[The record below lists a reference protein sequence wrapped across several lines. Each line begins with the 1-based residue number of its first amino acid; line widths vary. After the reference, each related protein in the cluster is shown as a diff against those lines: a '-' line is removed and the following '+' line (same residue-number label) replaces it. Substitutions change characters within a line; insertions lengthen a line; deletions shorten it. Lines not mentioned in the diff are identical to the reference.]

1 MTEASVTPIPIFD
14 GMKFLHYV
22 HLGLIAVFA
31 AINALMLYLLLMK
44 LPYDIHVFFASL
56 DHWDEQQPRIGIV
69 SAIVLIAAVAVGWSA
84 WRMPEDWKYRL
95 LFFRWLFP
103 HPAYNAFLTTRKQPF
118 ESKALLGAFPEV
130 KDKGFAPS
138 IQIETWK
145 QCHARY
151 ADVPVVINTRLH
163 WDMLRD
169 LYVLSLFFLVLFIL
183 SYLYLMGVPFQFVAI
198 YMFVFGAQFLFLLLA
213 ARRVGYKLVD
223 NVLAVSLGMDDKD
236 QGLGSGKGGRRV
248 I

>member
-1 MTEASVTPIPIFD
+1 
-14 GMKFLHYV
+14 MKFLHYI

-31 AINALMLYLLLMK
+31 AINALMLFLFLMK
-44 LPYDIHVFFASL
+44 LPYDINVFFASL
-56 DHWDEQQPRIGIV
+56 AHWDEQQPRIGIV
-69 SAIVLIAAVAVGWSA
+69 SVIVLTAAVAVGWFA

-95 LFFRWLFP
+95 LYFRWFFP
-103 HPAYNAFLTTRKQPF
+103 HPAFNAFLTTRKQPF
-118 ESKALLGAFPEV
+118 ESRALLAAFPEV
-130 KDKGFAPS
+130 KDAGFTPS

-145 QCHARY
+145 RCLARY
-151 ADVPVVINTRLH
+151 GDVPVVINTRLH

-183 SYLYLMGVPFQFVAI
+183 SYLALIGIPFQWAAI
-198 YMFVFGAQFLFLLLA
+198 YVFVFGAQFLFLLLA

-223 NVLAVSLGMDDKD
+223 NVLAVSLGIDDKD
-236 QGLGSGKGGRRV
+236 QGHGSGKGGRRV

>member
-1 MTEASVTPIPIFD
+1 
-14 GMKFLHYV
+14 MKFLHYV

-31 AINALMLYLLLMK
+31 AINALMLYLFLMK

-69 SAIVLIAAVAVGWSA
+69 SAIVLTAAMAGGWFA

-95 LFFRWLFP
+95 LYFRWFFP
-103 HPAYNAFLTTRKQPF
+103 HPAFNAFLTTRKQPF
-118 ESKALLGAFPEV
+118 ESKALLKAFPGV
-130 KDKGFAPS
+130 KDAGFSSS

-145 QCHARY
+145 QCLDRH
-151 ADVPVVINTRLH
+151 ADVPVVINTRIH

-169 LYVLSLFFLVLFIL
+169 LYVLSLIFLILFFLGYLFLI
-183 SYLYLMGVPFQFVAI
+183 GVPFQFVAI
-198 YMFVFGAQFLFLLLA
+198 YMFVFGAQFLFLLLS